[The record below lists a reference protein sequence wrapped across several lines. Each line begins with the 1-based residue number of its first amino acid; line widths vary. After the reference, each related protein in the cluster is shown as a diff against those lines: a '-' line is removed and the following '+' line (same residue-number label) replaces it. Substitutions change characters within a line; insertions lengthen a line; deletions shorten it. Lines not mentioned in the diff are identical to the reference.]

1 MVIILLIIRI
11 VDIVFGVFSVAL
23 LLRVLLP
30 WFQVSPQSPLLR
42 FLAAMTEPLVRPVRR
57 LLGGARRG
65 GGMQYVDIAPL
76 ATIFFLWLAQSALT
90 WGLQLVIFPP
100 LWLLRPGADPL
111 RWVVGVLNLL
121 LQLYVLLFLAR
132 IILEWVQVSYAH
144 PVMRF
149 LWDITEPLLGPVRRR
164 LPTFAGLDFSPLVVV
179 LFLSVVQAL
188 LSSFVR

>member
-1 MVIILLIIRI
+1 MVIVLLIIRI

-23 LLRVLLP
+23 LLRVLWP
-30 WFQVSPQSPLLR
+30 WFKASPQSPLLR
-42 FLAAMTEPLVRPVRR
+42 FLTVLTEPLVRPVRR
-57 LLGGARRG
+57 MLGGARRG
-65 GGMQYVDIAPL
+65 GGIQHVDIAPL

-100 LWLLRPGADPL
+100 LWLLHPGAAPL
-111 RWVVGVLNLL
+111 RWVLGVTCLLIQLYILL
-121 LQLYVLLFLAR
+121 LLAR
-132 IILEWVQVSYAH
+132 TILEWVQVSYAH

-179 LFLSVVQAL
+179 LFLSVVQTL
-188 LSSFVR
+188 LSSF

>member
-1 MVIILLIIRI
+1 MVIVLLIRI
-11 VDIVFGVFSVAL
+11 VNILFGVFSVAL

-30 WFQVSPQSPLLR
+30 WFKVSPRSPLLR
-42 FLAAMTEPLVRPVRR
+42 FLAVMTEPLVRPVRR
-57 LLGGARRG
+57 ILGGVRQR

-90 WGLQLVIFPP
+90 WGLQLVAFPP
-100 LWLLRPGADPL
+100 LWLLHPGADPL

-121 LQLYVLLFLAR
+121 IQLYILLLLAR
-132 IILEWVQVSYAH
+132 IILEWIQVSYAH
-144 PVMRF
+144 PLMRF

-179 LFLSVVQAL
+179 LLLSVVQAL